1 MKGNKTIAVLGL
13 GLFGVSVAKTL
24 AKNNIEVIA
33 MDKNMDHVE
42 EVSEYVVNAVQ
53 GDFTKLD
60 NLEAALVNTADIA
73 IVATGEL
80 LEATIMA
87 IFHLKKLD
95 VPQIIVKT
103 KNLMYRE
110 VLLKVGA
117 NRVLLPE
124 VEIGIELGSEL
135 SEARVQDLLE
145 LDDDYHII
153 EIDALNDWIGK
164 RLSEMNLV
172 KDYKL
177 NVFGVRGKDDL
188 KYNFLVESDYIFS
201 KGDRVIVLSG
211 NEKINREALGLES
224 LAEWVI

>member
-1 MKGNKTIAVLGL
+1 MKGQKTIAVLGL

-60 NLEAALVNTADIA
+60 NLEAALVNTADVA

-87 IFHLKKLD
+87 IFHLKKLG

-103 KNLMYRE
+103 KNLMYRD

-153 EIDALNDWIGK
+153 EIDALNEWHGK

-177 NVFGVRGKDDL
+177 NVFGVKAQDSL
-188 KYNFLVESDYIFS
+188 KYNFLVESNYIFS
-201 KGDRVIVLSG
+201 KGDRVVVLSG

-224 LAEWVI
+224 LAE